1 MEQLLKETL
10 ELFIVTV
17 TRHLID
23 DLLNFL
29 TQVSVALI
37 QRQN

>member
-29 TQVSVALI
+29 TQVRVALI